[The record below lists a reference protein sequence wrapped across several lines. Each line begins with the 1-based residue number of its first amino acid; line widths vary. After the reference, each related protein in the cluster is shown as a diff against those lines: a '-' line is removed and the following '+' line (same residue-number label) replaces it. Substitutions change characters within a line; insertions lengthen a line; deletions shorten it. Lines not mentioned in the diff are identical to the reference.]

1 MPMVNIDTR
10 RVHGVLLVDISGRL
24 NSSTADDAED
34 RIANIAQG
42 SSLRFLPDYL
52 PPRKIRLQCAVSD
65 AIIDQRPA
73 ATAQPLLL
81 GAHVRLHSSEATGVI
96 IANSIDSDR
105 VRVRWD
111 DTGEV
116 THCLRAKLV
125 PVR

>member
-1 MPMVNIDTR
+1 MRNR
-10 RVHGVLLVDISGRL
+10 RSKQPGFRTD
-24 NSSTADDAED
+24 STLT
-34 RIANIAQG
+34 G
-42 SSLRFLPDYL
+42 G
-52 PPRKIRLQCAVSD
+52 
-65 AIIDQRPA
+65 AIIVRAMSSVRPVPKPAKRPA

-116 THCLRAKLV
+116 THCLRAKLM